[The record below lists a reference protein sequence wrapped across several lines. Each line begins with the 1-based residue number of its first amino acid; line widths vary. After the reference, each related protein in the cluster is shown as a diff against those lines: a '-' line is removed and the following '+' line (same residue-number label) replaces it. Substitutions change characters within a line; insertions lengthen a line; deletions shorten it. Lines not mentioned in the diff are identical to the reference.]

1 MSQSG
6 KKNITETIEG
16 AGYLRDALLV
26 GILPHP
32 LTPSRKAGHYTHIA
46 PGALRREW
54 ALGNVISISKDGIHF
69 CRSI

>member
-1 MSQSG
+1 MIMNYQAFIRRRCIMSQSG

-32 LTPSRKAGHYTHIA
+32 LTPSRKGRGETS
-46 PGALRREW
+46 PPL
-54 ALGNVISISKDGIHF
+54 DG
-69 CRSI
+69 RGSRGG